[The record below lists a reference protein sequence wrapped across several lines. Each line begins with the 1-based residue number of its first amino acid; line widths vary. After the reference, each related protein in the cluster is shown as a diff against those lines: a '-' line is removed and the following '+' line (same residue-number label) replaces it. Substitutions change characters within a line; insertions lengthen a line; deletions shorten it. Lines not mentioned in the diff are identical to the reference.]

1 MTNERIVIWTREI
14 SDEDF
19 YFQEQD
25 RKKVKELR
33 ASAAEGADE
42 VYRQAHRNH
51 CFRCGTPSLVEV
63 DHRGTKIDLCV
74 NDQCGA
80 IHLDPGEIE
89 KILEGEKGHFKKL
102 KRSLFGVFK

>member
-1 MTNERIVIWTREI
+1 MTNERIIIRAREI
-14 SDEDF
+14 SDEDI

-25 RKKVKELR
+25 RKKVEELR
-33 ASAAEGADE
+33 ARAAKGADE

-63 DHRGTKIDLCV
+63 GHRGIKIDLCV

-80 IHLDPGEIE
+80 VHLDPGEIE
-89 KILEGEKGHFKKL
+89 KIIEGEKGLFKKVQ
-102 KRSLFGVFK
+102 RSLFDIFK